1 MILNN
6 SNPVFGDTKT
16 NAKNHHMSLEC
27 QQEEKFVNIIQPINT
42 ISKHIFQ
49 NEWWFGY
56 CS

>member
-27 QQEEKFVNIIQPINT
+27 QQEEKFVNIIQLINT

-49 NEWWFGY
+49 NEWWLAY